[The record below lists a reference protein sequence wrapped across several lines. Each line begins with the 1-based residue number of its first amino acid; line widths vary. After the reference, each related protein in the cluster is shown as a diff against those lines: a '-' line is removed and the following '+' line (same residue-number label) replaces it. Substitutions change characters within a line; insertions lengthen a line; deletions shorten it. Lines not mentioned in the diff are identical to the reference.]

1 MAEIP
6 LYPLYSSTYHLYRLS
21 PLYNGASD
29 LLQERTLRTHARRL
43 KELLKGDSVRGVQ
56 VNVAGADNALNAAGP
71 LEDCRWDLLG
81 DEDAWI
87 VKHGQAAAEPENS
100 QLSAAVDPAEAR
112 GIHIELQYAET
123 SYSALLFRGPGTTST
138 LPKFTSLPLL
148 LVRMPAAI
156 REIFFKY
163 LSTAFDTRVA
173 PLKLSSSFLTGALE
187 SYFRHLTDDSS
198 TQTIKEVIQQL
209 QLQLTFPTT
218 TTLLKHIDITI
229 GREDVPGFVSQGK
242 AVQKAS
248 NRSPFTAA
256 LTEYL
261 KKHMAIDLS
270 NPKIQISRI
279 ACGAFL
285 LGSDGRIKL
294 IPPAPLPSD
303 VSSSEASTPAD
314 SSAAE
319 QATHELYSAL
329 VREASGTARFLPA
342 EILDDLN
349 ASTPDSTSS
358 QRRARRKR
366 GSGALE
372 PASKRQKGKEKVGTR
387 ERNTS
392 EAANEAQTPGSLGIP
407 AEPPPPYE
415 LHDPSLSAVS
425 TAVTT

>member
-1 MAEIP
+1 M
-6 LYPLYSSTYHLYRLS
+6 
-21 PLYNGASD
+21 
-29 LLQERTLRTHARRL
+29 
-43 KELLKGDSVRGVQ
+43 RGVQ
-56 VNVAGADNALNAAGP
+56 VNVPGADNTLNTAGP

-81 DEDAWI
+81 DEDGWI
-87 VKHGQAAAEPENS
+87 VKHGQAADADAS
-100 QLSAAVDPAEAR
+100 QLSTVVDPAEAR

-123 SYSALLFRGPGTTST
+123 SYGALLLRDPGTTSS

-148 LVRMPAAI
+148 LVRMPAPI
-156 REIFFKY
+156 REIFFNY

-173 PLKLSSSFLTGALE
+173 HLRLSSSFLTGALE

-209 QLQLTFPTT
+209 QIQLTFPST

-229 GREDVPGFVSQGK
+229 SREDVPGFVSQGK
-242 AVQKAS
+242 ALRKAS
-248 NRSPFTAA
+248 NSSPFTSA

-261 KKHMAIDLS
+261 KKHLAIDLS
-270 NPKIQISRI
+270 NPKVQISRI
-279 ACGAFL
+279 ICGAFL

-303 VSSSEASTPAD
+303 ISSSEASTPAE

-319 QATHELYSAL
+319 QATFELYSAL
-329 VREASGTARFLPA
+329 VREASGTARFLPE
-342 EILDDLN
+342 EILDELN
-349 ASTPDSTSS
+349 ASTPTSNSS

-372 PASKRQKGKEKVGTR
+372 TSSKRQKGKEKAPR
-387 ERNTS
+387 ERKAS
-392 EAANEAQTPGSLGIP
+392 EPANDAQTPGSLGIP

-415 LHDPSLSAVS
+415 LHDPSLSAV
-425 TAVTT
+425 TT